1 MYILLLLQ
9 FRVGLCCC
17 RKKKSFHAQSSNPCI
32 SSFSVAPPHFVSLAT
47 DHLNTIVAAVVIRI
61 RLNLRSFYPWPLSSN
76 IHIQFNVLQT
86 HWENLTR
93 DLNSSP
99 LLIDLSILIAD
110 DALILPLENCS
121 LGPRGFSSVSFKP
134 GNNERRTRRNK
145 WAVTLGFDGLTVTF
159 HLLLDRFGVQSWRRY
174 FIIFSCVCSHGCSTM
189 GSCFIYSS

>member
-47 DHLNTIVAAVVIRI
+47 DHLNTIAATVVRRI

-99 LLIDLSILIAD
+99 LLIDLSILISD
-110 DALILPLENCS
+110 DALILPLEKRS

-134 GNNERRTRRNK
+134 GKNERRARKNK
-145 WAVTLGFDGLTVTF
+145 
-159 HLLLDRFGVQSWRRY
+159 
-174 FIIFSCVCSHGCSTM
+174 
-189 GSCFIYSS
+189 

>member
-17 RKKKSFHAQSSNPCI
+17 RKKKSFHTQSSNPCI
-32 SSFSVAPPHFVSLAT
+32 SLSVAPPHFVSLAT

-121 LGPRGFSSVSFKP
+121 LGPRGFSSVSLSQARKKDTR
-134 GNNERRTRRNK
+134 GGTNRRSL
-145 WAVTLGFDGLTVTF
+145 WDLT
-159 HLLLDRFGVQSWRRY
+159 G
-174 FIIFSCVCSHGCSTM
+174 
-189 GSCFIYSS
+189 